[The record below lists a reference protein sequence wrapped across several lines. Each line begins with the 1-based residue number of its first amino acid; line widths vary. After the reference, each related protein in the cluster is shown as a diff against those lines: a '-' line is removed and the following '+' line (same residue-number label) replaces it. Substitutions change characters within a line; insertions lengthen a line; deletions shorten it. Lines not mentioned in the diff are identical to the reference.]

1 VTHATEGSAD
11 VAGGVNDVNAATG
24 VLNPVN
30 EAAAAP
36 TALRIV
42 RGEPSPEE
50 LAALVA
56 VLAAR
61 SAAGG
66 GEPAAPRSASG
77 WTDRARYVRSAR
89 PEFGAR
95 GGWRASVLPR

>member
-1 VTHATEGSAD
+1 M
-11 VAGGVNDVNAATG
+11 TG
-24 VLNPVN
+24 DGNTV
-30 EAAAAP
+30 
-36 TALRIV
+36 RIV

-61 SAAGG
+61 AAAGAG
-66 GEPAAPRSASG
+66 TERAAPAAVSG

-89 PEFGAR
+89 VEFGAR
-95 GGWRASVLPR
+95 SGWRASALPR

>member
-1 VTHATEGSAD
+1 VTNATDMTSP
-11 VAGGVNDVNAATG
+11 T
-24 VLNPVN
+24 N
-30 EAAAAP
+30 EAA
-36 TALRIV
+36 ALRIV

-61 SAAGG
+61 SAAGS
-66 GEPAAPRSASG
+66 GEPAAPRNASG
-77 WTDRARYVRSAR
+77 WTDRARYVRSGR
-89 PEFGAR
+89 VEFGAR